1 MKMKKLGV
9 WDICAIIAIL
19 ALLVLCWYVFKAG
32 VWCGEAHKTFAVRE
46 AFKAGMNSKINFT
59 LSDGS
64 SVPDDERDA
73 CLKSFAESLKS
84 GKGYCGQYAPL
95 RKGTHGK
102 TFFVCVHNLNLRQ
115 KVGDFARHS
124 LHFENL
130 SDLRIFLA
138 VYMNHMDLWPSRA
151 IDFDPDPAGEYFYDE
166 SYVET
171 ADWRSDQF
179 WL

>member
-32 VWCGEAHKTFAVRE
+32 VWCGEAHKTFEVRE
-46 AFKAGMNSKINFT
+46 AFKAGMNSRINFT

-73 CLKSFAESLKS
+73 YLKSFSESLKS
-84 GKGYCGQYAPL
+84 GKGYCGEYAPL
-95 RKGTHGK
+95 RKGTNGK
-102 TFFVCVHNLNLRQ
+102 TFFVCVHNLNIRQ
-115 KVGDFARHS
+115 NIGDFARRS
-124 LHFENL
+124 LHFETL
-130 SDLRIFLA
+130 SDLRIFVA
-138 VYMNHMDLWPSRA
+138 VYVNHTALWQSRA

-171 ADWRSDQF
+171 VDWRSDQF

>member
-9 WDICAIIAIL
+9 WGICGIIAIL
-19 ALLVLCWYVFKAG
+19 ALIVLCWHLFKAG
-32 VWCGEAHKTFAVRE
+32 VWCGEAHKTFEVRE
-46 AFKAGMNSKINFT
+46 AFKAEMNPRINFT

-73 CLKSFAESLKS
+73 CLKSFAESLKR
-84 GKGYCGQYAPL
+84 GKGYCGEYAPL

-102 TFFVCVHNLNLRQ
+102 TFFVCVHNLNCQ
-115 KVGDFARHS
+115 QNVGALARRS
-124 LHFENL
+124 LHFETL
-130 SDLRIFLA
+130 SDLRIFVA
-138 VYMNHMDLWPSRA
+138 VYVNHTDLWQSRA
-151 IDFDPDPAGEYFYDE
+151 IYFDSDPAGEYFYDE

-171 ADWRSDQF
+171 ADWPSNQF

>member
-1 MKMKKLGV
+1 MKMKKSGV
-9 WDICAIIAIL
+9 GCVCVIFAIL

-59 LSDGS
+59 LPDGS
-64 SVPDDERDA
+64 SVPDDAREA
-73 CLKSFAESLKS
+73 YLKSFAESLKG

-171 ADWRSDQF
+171 ADWRFDQF

>member
-19 ALLVLCWYVFKAG
+19 ALIVLCWYLFKAG
-32 VWCGEAHKTFAVRE
+32 VWCGEAHKTFEVRE
-46 AFKAGMNSKINFT
+46 AFKAGMNSRINFT

-73 CLKSFAESLKS
+73 YLKSFAESLKN
-84 GKGYCGQYAPL
+84 GKGYCGEYAPL

-102 TFFVCVHNLNLRQ
+102 TFFVCVHNLNSRQ
-115 KVGDFARHS
+115 NVGDFARRS
-124 LHFENL
+124 LHFETL
-130 SDLRIFLA
+130 SDLRIFVA
-138 VYMNHMDLWPSRA
+138 VYVNHTDLWQSRA

-171 ADWRSDQF
+171 GDWRSYRF

>member
-9 WDICAIIAIL
+9 LDICAIIAIL

-46 AFKAGMNSKINFT
+46 AFKAGMNSRINFT

-73 CLKSFAESLKS
+73 YLKSFAESLKS
-84 GKGYCGQYAPL
+84 GKGYCGEYAPL

-102 TFFVCVHNLNLRQ
+102 TFFVCVHNLNSRQ
-115 KVGDFARHS
+115 NVGDLASSS
-124 LHFENL
+124 LHFETL

-138 VYMNHMDLWPSRA
+138 VYVKHIDIWQIRA

-171 ADWRSDQF
+171 VDWRSDQF